1 MKTLAAL
8 LVLTLSAGPSFD
20 EAKADKAKRADY
32 LKAAI
37 GGAPIKGFYL
47 LGDEA
52 SSKAGMDAV
61 KAEYKL
67 DGREVFFNKEIKKV
81 LAPTDSAAVRAVV
94 YYREGLDLGAAQ
106 KAGILMLGDVFAL
119 SNEDEAK
126 SVLEDYVATFVKY
139 AEGGIKIGDK
149 EVDTLVPAL
158 KQIAYTSLIKSL
170 AQSVQAAAILTGE
183 RKVSDAFKAEALKEY
198 TATYKQF
205 LADLAKQKKIYDDN
219 NENTLQKEIWDS
231 LEMVKVHLAD
241 TLGKAGY
248 AHDVKDSGV
257 ELKKK

>member
-1 MKTLAAL
+1 MKTLAPLFLLAL
-8 LVLTLSAGPSFD
+8 AAGPSFD

-37 GGAPIKGFYL
+37 GAAPIKSFYL

-52 SSKAGMDAV
+52 SNKAGMDAV
-61 KAEYKL
+61 KAEYKA

-81 LAPTDSAAVRAVV
+81 VAPAEAASVRAVV
-94 YYREGLDLGAAQ
+94 YYREGLDVGAAQ
-106 KAGILMLGDVFAL
+106 KAGILLVGDVFAL
-119 SNEDEAK
+119 ANEDEAK
-126 SVLEDYVATFVKY
+126 SVLEDYVGTFVKF

-170 AQSVQAAAILTGE
+170 AQNVQTTAILSGK
-183 RKVSDAFKAEALKEY
+183 RKVSDAFKAEAVKEY
-198 TATYKQF
+198 AATYKQF

-231 LEMVKVHLAD
+231 MELLKAHLDAS
-241 TLGKAGY
+241 L
-248 AHDVKDSGV
+248 DVKDGAV
-257 ELKKK
+257 ELKK